1 MRKVSFVF
9 LILLSSISLLG
20 QDVYVDLGLPSGT
33 LWKANNEKSIYY
45 TYNEAAS
52 QFGDNLPTLAHFEE
66 LKTFCTWTWT
76 NKGYLV
82 KGSNGN
88 SIILY
93 ATGSRTCEGEVNSV
107 GKGAGYWT
115 STVINS
121 EEANAIIFY
130 ENVGV
135 FLLEQYRC
143 VGSAVRLIK

>member
-66 LKTFCTWTWT
+66 LKTFC
-76 NKGYLV
+76 
-82 KGSNGN
+82 
-88 SIILY
+88 
-93 ATGSRTCEGEVNSV
+93 
-107 GKGAGYWT
+107 
-115 STVINS
+115 IN
-121 EEANAIIFY
+121 
-130 ENVGV
+130 
-135 FLLEQYRC
+135 
-143 VGSAVRLIK
+143 